1 MMASLNPAQL
11 AQGLDFTGKTVLV
24 TGGGMGIGRAIAEAF
39 AGAGAQVVIAE
50 IDPARADAAEAAMPS
65 ARVIRCDVRQR
76 GVGAMLAERIAAETG
91 RLDVLVNNVGH
102 FVHARPFAML
112 EDAEAEEILDVN
124 LGQVLRMTRAMIP
137 LLRKGAPGSSIIN
150 VTSIEAHR
158 GIPYCSVYA
167 AAKWAVTGFTKSLAL
182 ELGPEGIRVNT
193 IAPET
198 TDTPQVALDSMIPAE
213 NRAHEERWIPLGRF
227 GQPADCAGAALY
239 LASPLASWVTGSSI
253 NIDGGALAA
262 AGWYRTPQGEWTN
275 VPLISGNGL
284 VVPGSVIP
292 ETAA

>member
-1 MMASLNPAQL
+1 MTAVDNAKLAAQ
-11 AQGLDFTGKTVLV
+11 ALDFAGKTVLV
-24 TGGGMGIGRAIAEAF
+24 TGGGVGIGRAIAEAF
-39 AGAGAQVVIAE
+39 AGAGAHVVIAE
-50 IDPARADAAEAAMPS
+50 IDPANADAAEAAMPS

-112 EDAEAEEILDVN
+112 EDDEAEEILDVN
-124 LGQVLRMTRAMIP
+124 LGQMLRMTRAMIP
-137 LLRKGAPGSSIIN
+137 LLRKGAPGASIIN

-198 TDTPQVALDSMIPAE
+198 TDTPQVALDYMIPPE

-227 GQPADCAGAALY
+227 GRPSDCAGAALY
-239 LASPLASWVTGSSI
+239 LASPLAAWVTGSAI

-284 VVPGSVIP
+284 VIPGTV
-292 ETAA
+292 A

>member
-1 MMASLNPAQL
+1 MTAADNALLASQA
-11 AQGLDFTGKTVLV
+11 LDFTGKTVLV
-24 TGGGMGIGRAIAEAF
+24 TGGGVGIGRAIAEAF

-50 IDPARADAAEAAMPS
+50 IDPANADAAEAAMPS

-112 EDAEAEEILDVN
+112 EDEEAEEILDVN
-124 LGQVLRMTRAMIP
+124 LGQLLRMTKAMVP

-167 AAKWAVTGFTKSLAL
+167 AAKWAVTGFSKSLAL

-198 TDTPQVALDSMIPAE
+198 TDTPQVALDYMIPPE
-213 NRAHEERWIPLGRF
+213 NRTHEERWIPLGRF
-227 GQPADCAGAALY
+227 GQPSDCAGAALY
-239 LASPLASWVTGSSI
+239 LASPLATWVTGSTI
-253 NIDGGALAA
+253 HIDGGALAA

-284 VVPGSVIP
+284 VIPGAV
-292 ETAA
+292 A

>member
-1 MMASLNPAQL
+1 MTAANNALLASQA
-11 AQGLDFTGKTVLV
+11 LDFTGKTVLV
-24 TGGGMGIGRAIAEAF
+24 TGGGVGIGRAIAEAF

-50 IDPARADAAEAAMPS
+50 IDPANADAAEAAMPS

-112 EDAEAEEILDVN
+112 EDEEAEKILDVN
-124 LGQVLRMTRAMIP
+124 LGQLLRMTKAMIP

-167 AAKWAVTGFTKSLAL
+167 AAKWAVTGFSKSLAL

-198 TDTPQVALDSMIPAE
+198 TDTPQVALDYMIPPE
-213 NRAHEERWIPLGRF
+213 NRTHEERWIPLGRF
-227 GQPADCAGAALY
+227 GQPSDCAGAALY
-239 LASPLASWVTGSSI
+239 LASPLATWVTGSTI
-253 NIDGGALAA
+253 HIDGGALAA

-284 VVPGSVIP
+284 VIPGAV
-292 ETAA
+292 A

>member
-1 MMASLNPAQL
+1 MTAADNALLASQA
-11 AQGLDFTGKTVLV
+11 LDFTGKTVLV
-24 TGGGMGIGRAIAEAF
+24 TGGGVGIGRAIAEAF

-50 IDPARADAAEAAMPS
+50 IDPANADAAEAAMPS

-112 EDAEAEEILDVN
+112 EDEEAEEILDVN
-124 LGQVLRMTRAMIP
+124 LGQLLRMTKAMVP

-167 AAKWAVTGFTKSLAL
+167 AAKWALTGFSKSLAL
-182 ELGPEGIRVNT
+182 EFGPEGIRVNT

-198 TDTPQVALDSMIPAE
+198 TDTPQVALDYMIPPE
-213 NRAHEERWIPLGRF
+213 NRTHEERWIPLGRF
-227 GQPADCAGAALY
+227 GQPSDCAGAALY
-239 LASPLASWVTGSSI
+239 LASPLATWVTGSTI
-253 NIDGGALAA
+253 HIDGGALAA

-284 VVPGSVIP
+284 VIPGTV
-292 ETAA
+292 A

>member
-1 MMASLNPAQL
+1 MTAADNTGLAAQ
-11 AQGLDFTGKTVLV
+11 ALDFTGKTVLV
-24 TGGGMGIGRAIAEAF
+24 TGGGGGIGRAIAEAF
-39 AGAGAQVVIAE
+39 AGAGANVVIAE
-50 IDPARADAAEAAMPS
+50 IDPANADAAEAAMPT
-65 ARVIRCDVRQR
+65 ARVIRCDVRQS
-76 GVGAMLAERIAAETG
+76 GVGATLAERIAAETG

-112 EDAEAEEILDVN
+112 KDEEAEEILDVN
-124 LGQVLRMTRAMIP
+124 LGQLLRMTKAMIP

-182 ELGPEGIRVNT
+182 ELGPGGIRVNT

-198 TDTPQVALDSMIPAE
+198 TDTPQVALDYMIPPA

-227 GQPADCAGAALY
+227 GQPSDCAGAALY
-239 LASPLASWVTGSSI
+239 LASPLAAWVTGSTI

-275 VPLISGNGL
+275 VPLIAGNGL
-284 VVPGSVIP
+284 VIPGTV
-292 ETAA
+292 A

>member
-1 MMASLNPAQL
+1 MTAVDNAKLAAQ
-11 AQGLDFTGKTVLV
+11 ALDFAGKTVLV
-24 TGGGMGIGRAIAEAF
+24 TGGGVGIGRAIAEAF
-39 AGAGAQVVIAE
+39 AGAGAHVVIAE
-50 IDPARADAAEAAMPS
+50 IDPANADAAEAAMPS

-112 EDAEAEEILDVN
+112 EDYEAEEILDVN
-124 LGQVLRMTRAMIP
+124 LGQMLRMTRAMIP
-137 LLRKGAPGSSIIN
+137 LLRKGAPGASIIN

-198 TDTPQVALDSMIPAE
+198 TDTPQVALDYMIPPE

-227 GQPADCAGAALY
+227 GRPSDCAGAALY
-239 LASPLASWVTGSSI
+239 LASPLAAWVTGSAI

-284 VVPGSVIP
+284 VIPGTV
-292 ETAA
+292 A

>member
-1 MMASLNPAQL
+1 MTAADNALLASQA
-11 AQGLDFTGKTVLV
+11 LDFTGKTVLV
-24 TGGGMGIGRAIAEAF
+24 TGGGVGIGRAIAEAF

-50 IDPARADAAEAAMPS
+50 IDPANADAAEAAMPS

-91 RLDVLVNNVGH
+91 RLDVLINNVGH

-112 EDAEAEEILDVN
+112 EDVEVEEILDVN
-124 LGQVLRMTRAMIP
+124 LGQLLRMTKAMVP

-167 AAKWAVTGFTKSLAL
+167 AAKWAVTGFSKSLAL

-198 TDTPQVALDSMIPAE
+198 TDTPQVALDYMIPPE
-213 NRAHEERWIPLGRF
+213 NRTHEERWIPLGRF
-227 GQPADCAGAALY
+227 GQPSDCAGAALY
-239 LASPLASWVTGSSI
+239 LASPLAAWVTGSTI
-253 NIDGGALAA
+253 HIDGGALAA

-284 VVPGSVIP
+284 VIPGTV
-292 ETAA
+292 A

>member
-1 MMASLNPAQL
+1 MTANGQPASFAQ
-11 AQGLDFTGKTVLV
+11 ALDFTGKTVLV
-24 TGGGMGIGRAIAEAF
+24 TGGGVGIGRAIAEAF
-39 AGAGAQVVIAE
+39 ASAGAQVVIAE
-50 IDPARADAAEAAMPS
+50 IDPARADQAEAAMPG

-91 RLDVLVNNVGH
+91 KLDVLVNNVGH

-112 EDAEAEEILDVN
+112 EDDEADEIVDTN
-124 LGQVLRMTRAMIP
+124 LGQLLRITRAMIP
-137 LLRKGAPGSSIIN
+137 LLRKGGAGASIIN

-198 TDTPQVALDSMIPAE
+198 TDTPQVALDYMIPPE

-227 GQPADCAGAALY
+227 GQPSDCAGAALY
-239 LASPLASWVTGSSI
+239 LASPLAAWVTGTSI
-253 NIDGGALAA
+253 NVDGGALAA

-284 VVPGSVIP
+284 VIPGTV
-292 ETAA
+292 A

>member
-1 MMASLNPAQL
+1 MTAADNALLASQA
-11 AQGLDFTGKTVLV
+11 LDFTGKTVLV
-24 TGGGMGIGRAIAEAF
+24 TGGGVGIGRAIAEAF

-50 IDPARADAAEAAMPS
+50 IDPANADAAEAAMPS

-91 RLDVLVNNVGH
+91 RLDVLINNVGH

-112 EDAEAEEILDVN
+112 EDVEVEEILDVN
-124 LGQVLRMTRAMIP
+124 LGQLLRMTKAMVP

-167 AAKWAVTGFTKSLAL
+167 AAKWAVTGFSKSLAL
-182 ELGPEGIRVNT
+182 EFGPEGIRVNT

-198 TDTPQVALDSMIPAE
+198 TDTPQVALDYMIPPE
-213 NRAHEERWIPLGRF
+213 NRTHEERWIPLGRF
-227 GQPADCAGAALY
+227 GQPGDCAGAALY
-239 LASPLASWVTGSSI
+239 LASPLAAWVTGSTVH
-253 NIDGGALAA
+253 IDGGALAA

-275 VPLISGNGL
+275 VPLIAGNGL
-284 VVPGSVIP
+284 VIPGTV
-292 ETAA
+292 A

>member
-1 MMASLNPAQL
+1 MTAVDNAKLAAQ
-11 AQGLDFTGKTVLV
+11 ALDFAGKTVLV
-24 TGGGMGIGRAIAEAF
+24 TGGGVGIGRAIAEAF

-50 IDPARADAAEAAMPS
+50 IDPANADAAEAAMPS

-112 EDAEAEEILDVN
+112 EDEEAEEILDVN
-124 LGQVLRMTRAMIP
+124 LGQMLRMTRAMIP

-198 TDTPQVALDSMIPAE
+198 TDTAQVALDIMIPPE

-227 GQPADCAGAALY
+227 GRPSDCAGAALY
-239 LASPLASWVTGSSI
+239 LASPLAAWVTGSAI

-284 VVPGSVIP
+284 VVPGTV
-292 ETAA
+292 A